1 MITSLNRKDPACIG
15 KLTFFDVFHPGPI
28 YANRK
33 IMLLFAGH
41 STGMA
46 SDTFTVVDYEP
57 IICHASGIIDLN
69 GKETK
74 NILDI

>member
-1 MITSLNRKDPACIG
+1 MITSLNRKDTSSIWEIAFLDI
-15 KLTFFDVFHPGPI
+15 FHPGPI
-28 YANRK
+28 YTNRK

-46 SDTFTVVDYEP
+46 PDTFTVVDDKP
-57 IICHASGIIDLN
+57 IICHASRIIDLN

-74 NILDI
+74 NILIV

>member
-1 MITSLNRKDPACIG
+1 
-15 KLTFFDVFHPGPI
+15 
-28 YANRK
+28 
-33 IMLLFAGH
+33 MLLFAGH

-46 SDTFTVVDYEP
+46 PDTFTVVDDEP

-74 NILDI
+74 TILEYMRFIRTAALLVLFSIPAFAEINVRD